1 MKKNQVERRLYEK
14 PRILIIGIEPN
25 NCLLSISVSGG
36 HNKVSDDGNELNA
49 KQGWFDEESFGN

>member
-14 PRILIIGIEPN
+14 PRILIIGLEPN

-36 HNKVSDDGNELNA
+36 HNKVGDDGNELNA
-49 KQGWFDEESFGN
+49 